1 MLAGTFRICP
11 RFVYRLALAM
21 PHNPRIAAF
30 AEPAYIAGRRGV
42 VRPASNEF
50 AAIAQIRWTKCC
62 HQVSVSA
69 DRRNSGFVYGARF
82 RHSGRNSRWQ
92 RCAGGIAL
100 GSSGNHV
107 HSTVCSRK
115 SSESRDNVMNIYFQ
129 RTNQRAFGT
138 FPLKGKEL
146 AQALRT
152 AVDIGYRA
160 IDTAQ
165 MYENEAD
172 IGKVLSSLSVRRD
185 DLCITTKVHPGNFSK
200 DKFIPS
206 VQESLSKLRIDC
218 ADVLLLHWPPAD
230 GEVRPSLEL
239 LAEARRQGL
248 ARNIGISNYT
258 SKMMRQAAETVDAP
272 IVTNQV
278 EFHPLLNQ
286 DILLAAASETGIP
299 LSSYCSVAR
308 GAVFKHQEFAE
319 IGNQY
324 GKTAAQVV
332 LRWILQK
339 GVSIN
344 TMSTKEENI
353 RANFD
358 VMDFTLSSIDMAKID
373 AKTELRHRIVD
384 KNLVPTAPDW
394 D

>member
-1 MLAGTFRICP
+1 
-11 RFVYRLALAM
+11 
-21 PHNPRIAAF
+21 
-30 AEPAYIAGRRGV
+30 
-42 VRPASNEF
+42 
-50 AAIAQIRWTKCC
+50 
-62 HQVSVSA
+62 
-69 DRRNSGFVYGARF
+69 
-82 RHSGRNSRWQ
+82 
-92 RCAGGIAL
+92 
-100 GSSGNHV
+100 
-107 HSTVCSRK
+107 
-115 SSESRDNVMNIYFQ
+115 MNIYFQ
-129 RTNQRAFGT
+129 KTNQRAFGT

-165 MYENEAD
+165 MYGNEAD

-258 SKMMRQAAETVDAP
+258 SKMMREAVETVDAP

-286 DILLAAASETGIP
+286 NILLAAASEAGIP

-308 GAVFKHQEFAE
+308 GAVFKHPEFAE
-319 IGNQY
+319 IGSQY

-344 TMSTKEENI
+344 TMSTKEANI
-353 RANFD
+353 RSNFN

-373 AKTELRHRIVD
+373 AKTELRYRIVD
-384 KNLVPTAPDW
+384 KELVPTAPDW